1 MTQIEVQLK
10 KVNGIEMATEKKR
23 IYKFIMAVCVTF
35 GMFQLLCLSAAENI
49 SQVER
54 LLAILE
60 GIEQQLDLNPTK
72 ENLKPYWQAL
82 GQLDVKQL
90 EGELGTPAITKP
102 VVLFK
107 SFVLMA
113 NVGKIPKQIED
124 LRKIIMPSSATPS
137 CPQPA
142 PVCVAQAPD
151 KPACISSNTLQ
162 STITQAIQFIEQPPQ
177 NVSLPAYSGVYYD
190 KKYLMYNWSNKVTKQ
205 GPNNDCGYHAAYNSK
220 QLLEYF
226 STPITYDQPI
236 ATTYGQL
243 IANIKAPK
251 ASFISGECRLML
263 EGGQQGQGLTGDAL
277 REFAQTLRIPEQN
290 YTVVENL
297 SQLTMV
303 SLLDQ
308 AERVIS
314 IMKALQDDQPF
325 VHAFIINSTGE
336 YRTNTGAVRGG
347 FGHYV
352 AFVIANS
359 PGQIT
364 TFHVADSGGDVY
376 PDDIATQSKQPQYL
390 GYISTINALIRF
402 LYRPIS
408 VAQAELCIIP
418 QIDGLQNKINLAR
431 DKEYESYAQEV
442 LKIYQNLVGL
452 GLANSTELQIIYAP
466 LLAQSITSILQ
477 DITLSKPE
485 IISGVLNW
493 LNPVLI
499 ALMQMLNGQPERQ
512 ALIQILARAAGQAKY
527 QISEDLKQAI
537 AKT

>member
-1 MTQIEVQLK
+1 MM
-10 KVNGIEMATEKKR
+10 NGKIEMATEKKI
-23 IYKFIMAVCVTF
+23 IYKLIMAVCVTF

-49 SQVER
+49 SQVDR

-90 EGELGTPAITKP
+90 EVELGTPAITKP

-113 NVGKIPKQIED
+113 NVGKLPKQIED
-124 LRKIIMPSSATPS
+124 LRKIIRPSSATPS
-137 CPQPA
+137 CPQPT
-142 PVCVAQAPD
+142 PVCVAQALG

-162 STITQAIQFIEQPPQ
+162 NTITQATQFIEQPPQ
-177 NVSLPAYSGVYYD
+177 NVSLPAYSGVYAD
-190 KKYLMYNWSNKVTKQ
+190 KKYLMYNWSNQVTKQ
-205 GPNNDCGYHAAYNSK
+205 GADNDCGYHAAYNSK
-220 QLLEYF
+220 WLLEYF
-226 STPITYDQPI
+226 LQLITYD
-236 ATTYGQL
+236 QL

-263 EGGQQGQGLTGDAL
+263 EGSQQGQGLTGDAV
-277 REFAQTLRIPEQN
+277 REFAQQLGIPEQN

-297 SQLTMV
+297 SQITMV

-325 VHAFIINSTGE
+325 VHAFIINSAGE
-336 YRTNTGAVRGG
+336 YRTDTGTVRGG

-352 AFVIANS
+352 AFVIANRS
-359 PGQIT
+359 GQIT
-364 TFHVADSGGDVY
+364 TFHVADSGGGVY
-376 PDDIATQSKQPQYL
+376 PDDIATQSKQAQYV
-390 GYISTINALIRF
+390 GYISTINTLIRF

-418 QIDGLQNKINLAR
+418 QIDGLQNKINLAW
-431 DKEYESYAQEV
+431 DKEYENYAQEV
-442 LKIYQNLVGL
+442 LKLYQNLVDL
-452 GLANSTELQIIYAP
+452 GLTNSPELQTIYAP
-466 LLAQSITSILQ
+466 LLAQIITSILQ

-499 ALMQMLNGQPERQ
+499 ALMKMLNGQAERQ

-527 QISEDLKQAI
+527 QISEDLKRAI